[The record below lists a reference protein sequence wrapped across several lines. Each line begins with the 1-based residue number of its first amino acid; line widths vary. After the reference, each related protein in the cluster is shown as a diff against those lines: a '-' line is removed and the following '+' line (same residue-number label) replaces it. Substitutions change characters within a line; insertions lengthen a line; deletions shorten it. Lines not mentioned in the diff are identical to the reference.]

1 MCGIAGSL
9 NLRRGEPPSERML
22 RQMLAMIRHRG
33 PDQFGIYLGDGIGM
47 GNARLSIVDLA
58 SGQQPIATE
67 DERFWIVYNGEIFNH
82 RELRS
87 ELEEKGHR
95 FQTHCDTEVFLHLY
109 EQEGPACLRRLN
121 GQFGVA
127 IWDSL
132 ERELFIARDRLG
144 IRPLFYNLRNDVFT
158 FGSEVKALAVH
169 PSVDLEIDPIA
180 LDQIFTGWSCLAPRT
195 AFRDIHQL
203 APGHF
208 ALINKNGIRLRRYW
222 QPTFSSTQND
232 KLVLSGDSSSGAT
245 SLKILEEL
253 LADSTRLRLIA
264 DVPVGAYLSGG
275 LDSSIIAAMVRRFAT
290 GRVDTFSIAFTDSA
304 FDEREH
310 QHRMARHLGTD
321 HQVVEASHEDIG
333 NIFPDVVWHCE
344 TPLLR
349 TAPAPMFLLSRL
361 VNRSGYKVV
370 LTGEGADEF
379 LAGYDIFKEAKIR
392 AFWSRRPDS
401 AIRPKLFQRIY
412 PDLQKL
418 SKLGPTYLASF
429 FGERLTEIGA
439 SDYSHAIRWR
449 NTRRIQRFFSA
460 ELSARIRQQA
470 APFLDSVP
478 LPDGFGNWNVLER
491 AQYLEVT
498 TFLSSYLLSSQGD
511 RVAMAHSVEGRFPFL
526 DYRVVEFCSGLSER
540 LKLPALRDKYLLR
553 RLGRKFLPEDIC
565 NRAKKPYRAPIHRS
579 FFNPRAA
586 TYVRELLSERAVREA
601 GLFHADAVSK
611 LVGKVDRGQA
621 LGETDEMALAGV
633 VSSQLLH
640 YRFLKNFQHANP
652 LSGSDDVKVCRAQS
666 DRGVLRCPASSNAC
680 L

>member
-1 MCGIAGSL
+1 MCGIAGYL
-9 NLRRGEPPSERML
+9 NLREEEPPSEALL

-33 PDQFGIYLGDGIGM
+33 PDQFGIYLAGGIGM

-82 RELRS
+82 RELRK

-95 FQTHCDTEVFLHLY
+95 FETHCDTEVFLHLY

-121 GQFGVA
+121 GQFSVA

-144 IRPLFYNLRNDVFT
+144 IRPLFYHLRDGLFT

-169 PSVDLEIDPIA
+169 PSVELEIDPLA

-195 AFRDIHQL
+195 VFQDIHQL

-208 ALINKNGIRLRRYW
+208 ALIDKDGIRVKRYW
-222 QPTFSSTQND
+222 QPAFAVTQD
-232 KLVLSGDSSSGAT
+232 ASGDSSSESG
-245 SLKILEEL
+245 SLEKLGEL
-253 LADSTRLRLIA
+253 LADSTRLRLLA

-290 GRVDTFSIAFTDSA
+290 GRVDTFSIAFTDSS
-304 FDEREH
+304 FDESEH
-310 QHRMARHLGTD
+310 QRRMARHLGTD
-321 HQVVEASHEDIG
+321 HQVVEASHEEIG
-333 NIFPDVVWHCE
+333 DIFPDVVWHCE

-401 AIRPKLFQRIY
+401 ALRPKLFQRIY

-418 SKLGPTYLASF
+418 SKLGPAYLASF
-429 FGERLTEIGA
+429 FGEGLTA
-439 SDYSHAIRWR
+439 VDAPDYSHAIRWR

-460 ELSARIRQQA
+460 DLSARIRHQA
-470 APFLDSVP
+470 TPLRDSVP
-478 LPDGFGNWNVLER
+478 LPDGFRSWNVLER

-498 TFLSSYLLSSQGD
+498 TFLSPYLLSSQGD

-526 DYRVVEFCSGLSER
+526 DYRVVEFCGR
-540 LKLPALRDKYLLR
+540 LPEKFKLPALRDKYLLR
-553 RLGRKFLPEDIC
+553 KLGRKLLPDEIC
-565 NRAKKPYRAPIHRS
+565 NRPKKPYRAPIHRS

-586 TYVRELLSERAVREA
+586 AYVRELLSERALREA
-601 GLFHADAVSK
+601 GLFHPDAVTR
-611 LVGKVDRGQA
+611 LVAKVDQGLA
-621 LGETDEMALAGV
+621 LGETDDMALAGV

-640 YRFLKNFQHANP
+640 YRFLKNFQHARP
-652 LSGSDDVKVCRAQS
+652 LSAGDDVKVCRRLPVGS
-666 DRGVLRCPASSNAC
+666 IRRRRASSDAC

>member
-1 MCGIAGSL
+1 MCGIAGYL
-9 NLRRGEPPSERML
+9 NLREEEPPSEALL

-33 PDQFGIYLGDGIGM
+33 PDQFGIYLANGIGM

-95 FQTHCDTEVFLHLY
+95 FETHCDTEVFLHLY
-109 EQEGPACLRRLN
+109 EQEGPGCLRRLN
-121 GQFGVA
+121 GQFSVA

-144 IRPLFYNLRNDVFT
+144 IRPLFYHLRDDVFT
-158 FGSEVKALAVH
+158 FASEVKALAVH
-169 PSVDLEIDPIA
+169 PSVELEIDPLA

-195 AFRDIHQL
+195 VFQGIHQL

-208 ALINKNGIRLRRYW
+208 ALIGQDGIRIKRYW
-222 QPTFSSTQND
+222 RPAFAVTQD
-232 KLVLSGDSSSGAT
+232 VSGDSSSESG
-245 SLKILEEL
+245 SLEKLGEL
-253 LADSTRLRLIA
+253 LADSTRLRLLA

-290 GRVDTFSIAFTDSA
+290 GRVDTFSIAFTDSS
-304 FDEREH
+304 FDESEH
-310 QHRMARHLGTD
+310 QRRMARHLGTD
-321 HQVVEASHEDIG
+321 HQVVEASHEEIG
-333 NIFPDVVWHCE
+333 DIFPDVVWHCE

-401 AIRPKLFQRIY
+401 ALRPKLFQRIY

-418 SKLGPTYLASF
+418 SKLGPAYLASF
-429 FGERLTEIGA
+429 FGEGLTEVGA
-439 SDYSHAIRWR
+439 PDYSHAIRWR

-460 ELSARIRQQA
+460 DLAARIRHQA
-470 APFLDSVP
+470 TPLRDSVP
-478 LPDGFGNWNVLER
+478 LPDGFRSWNVLER

-498 TFLSSYLLSSQGD
+498 TFLSPYLLSSQGD

-526 DYRVVEFCSGLSER
+526 DYRVVEFCGR
-540 LKLPALRDKYLLR
+540 LPGKFKLPALRDKFLLR
-553 RLGRKFLPEDIC
+553 KLGRQFLPDEIC
-565 NRAKKPYRAPIHRS
+565 NRPKKPYRAPIHRS
-579 FFNPRAA
+579 FFNPRMAA
-586 TYVRELLSERAVREA
+586 YVRELLSERALREA
-601 GLFHADAVSK
+601 GLFQPDAVTR
-611 LVGKVDRGQA
+611 LVAKVDQGLA
-621 LGETDEMALAGV
+621 LGETDDMALAGV
-633 VSSQLLH
+633 ISSQLLH
-640 YRFLKNFQHANP
+640 HQFLKNFQHARP
-652 LSGSDDVKVCRAQS
+652 LSASDDVKVCRCLPVGS
-666 DRGVLRCPASSNAC
+666 IRRRRASSDAC

>member
-1 MCGIAGSL
+1 MCGIAGYL
-9 NLRRGEPPSERML
+9 NLRVTEPPSERLL

-33 PDQFGIYLGDGIGM
+33 PDQFGIYLADGIGM

-87 ELEEKGHR
+87 ELEEEGHR

-109 EQEGPACLRRLN
+109 EQEGPACLRRIN
-121 GQFGVA
+121 GQFSVA
-127 IWDSL
+127 IWDSI

-144 IRPLFYNLRNDVFT
+144 IRPLFYHLRNDVFT

-169 PSVDLEIDPIA
+169 PSVELEIDPIA

-195 AFRDIHQL
+195 AFRHVRQL

-208 ALINKNGIRLRRYW
+208 ALINQNGIRLKCYW
-222 QPTFSSTQND
+222 QPTFASTPND
-232 KLVLSGDSSSGAT
+232 KLAPCGESSSAT
-245 SLKILEEL
+245 ASVEILGEL

-290 GRVDTFSIAFTDSA
+290 GRIDTFSIAFTDSA
-304 FDEREH
+304 FDESEH
-310 QHRMARHLGTD
+310 QRRMARHLGTD

-333 NIFPDVVWHCE
+333 DIFPEVVWHCE
-344 TPLLR
+344 TPLVR

-379 LAGYDIFKEAKIR
+379 LAGYDIFKETKIR

-429 FGERLTEIGA
+429 FGERRTEVGA

-460 ELSARIRQQA
+460 ELSARIRHQA
-470 APFLDSVP
+470 TPLLDSVP
-478 LPDGFGNWNVLER
+478 LPDGFRNWSVLGR

-540 LKLPALRDKYLLR
+540 FKLPALRDKYILR
-553 RLGRKFLPEDIC
+553 KLGRKLLPEDIC
-565 NRAKKPYRAPIHRS
+565 SRPKKPYRAPIHRS
-579 FFNPRAA
+579 FFNPRASA
-586 TYVRELLSERAVREA
+586 YVRELLSERAVCEA
-601 GLFHADAVSK
+601 GLFDADAVTK
-611 LVGKVDRGQA
+611 LVAKVDRSQT

-640 YRFLKNFQHANP
+640 YQFLKNFQFANP
-652 LSGSDDVKVCRAQS
+652 LSGNDDVKVCR
-666 DRGVLRCPASSNAC
+666 RRPVHGIRRPVSSNAC

>member
-1 MCGIAGSL
+1 MCGIAGYL
-9 NLRRGEPPSERML
+9 NLRNDEPPSELML

-33 PDQFGIYLGDGIGM
+33 PDQFGIYLANGIGM
-47 GNARLSIVDLA
+47 GNARLSIIDLA

-82 RELRS
+82 RQLRS

-95 FQTHCDTEVFLHLY
+95 FETHCDTEVFVHLF
-109 EQEGPACLRRLN
+109 EQEGPACLRRIN

-127 IWDSL
+127 IWDSF

-144 IRPLFYNLRNDVFT
+144 IRPLFYQLRDGVFT
-158 FGSEVKALAVH
+158 FGSEIKALAVH
-169 PSVDLEIDPIA
+169 PSVGLELDALA

-195 AFRDIHQL
+195 AFLNVRQL
-203 APGHF
+203 TPGHF
-208 ALINKNGIRLRRYW
+208 AVISEKGIRVERYW
-222 QPTFSSTQND
+222 QPNFAANQDEKVVSS
-232 KLVLSGDSSSGAT
+232 SDSSKGSG
-245 SLKILEEL
+245 SLEKLGEL
-253 LADSTRLRLIA
+253 LADSTRLRLLA

-290 GRVDTFSIAFTDSA
+290 GRVDTFSIAFTDST
-304 FDEREH
+304 FDESEH
-310 QHRMARHLGTD
+310 QRRMARHLGTD
-321 HQVVEASHEDIG
+321 HQVVEATHEDIG
-333 NIFPDVVWHCE
+333 DIFPDVVWHCE

-392 AFWSRRPDS
+392 AFWSRRPES
-401 AIRPKLFQRIY
+401 AIRAKLFQRIY
-412 PDLQKL
+412 PDLHRL

-429 FGERLTEIGA
+429 FGERLTEVGA
-439 SDYSHAIRWR
+439 PDYSHAIRWR

-460 ELSARIRQQA
+460 DLSARIRRQTK
-470 APFLDSVP
+470 PLLDSVP
-478 LPDGFGNWNVLER
+478 LPDGFRNWSVLER

-498 TFLSSYLLSSQGD
+498 TFLSPYLLSSQGD

-526 DYRVVEFCSGLSER
+526 DYRVVEFCAGLSER
-540 LKLPALRDKYLLR
+540 FKLPALRDKYLLR
-553 RLGRKFLPEDIC
+553 RLGRKLLPEEIC
-565 NRAKKPYRAPIHRS
+565 NRPKKPYRAPIHRS

-586 TYVRELLSERAVREA
+586 AYVRELMSESSLREA
-601 GLFHADAVSK
+601 GLFSVDAVAK
-611 LVGKVDRGQA
+611 LLAKVEQGQT
-621 LGETDEMALAGV
+621 LGETDDMALAGV
-633 VSSQLLH
+633 VSSQLLYH
-640 YRFLKNFQHANP
+640 RFLKNFRRATP
-652 LSGSDDVKVCRAQS
+652 LSGSDDVKVCHHRLVRSVQE
-666 DRGVLRCPASSNAC
+666 RRVSSHAC